1 MTTDLPTLERKVE
14 RARAKLAQDLAT
26 LRSPE
31 PFRHF
36 TAGLKSEA
44 QSSFQRFLDDIKSRA
59 AANPTAA
66 LAIGAGVAWRLVTH
80 PPIATALVGAGLFS
94 LWRTPPVPVQDNDYL
109 GEVQHRFGEQVT
121 EAAVATGQTI
131 SDYAE
136 RVTEG
141 IRDLA
146 GAAVTGAADSF
157 DRAGETAKGL
167 YATGEAAV
175 KSATG
180 EIRQHIQREDFRD
193 QLLLG
198 VAGLAVM
205 AALKIVYQGRA
216 GKDSSN

>member
-1 MTTDLPTLERKVE
+1 MTTDLSTLERKVE

-26 LRSPE
+26 LRSPQ
-31 PFRHF
+31 PYRHF

-44 QSSFQRFLDDIKSRA
+44 QSSFQRFLDDLKSRA

-94 LWRTPPVPVQDNDYL
+94 LWRTPSVPVRDNDYL
-109 GEVQHRFGEQVT
+109 HEAQHRLGEQVS
-121 EAAVATGQTI
+121 EAAVATGQII
-131 SDYAE
+131 SEYAE
-136 RVTEG
+136 RATEG
-141 IRDLA
+141 LRDLA
-146 GAAVTGAADSF
+146 GVAVTSAGESF
-157 DRAGETAKGL
+157 DSLGETAKGL
-167 YATGEAAV
+167 YTTGEVAV
-175 KSATG
+175 KRATG

-205 AALKIVYQGRA
+205 AALKIAYQNRGEN
-216 GKDSSN
+216 GPH